1 MLPVELENLIYQKYF
16 SAYVLP
22 EFFKKYEYKKLKY
35 NFMNNILPLAVNYSI
50 YEKASRIINS
60 MIEINSINSTEC
72 VEILD
77 SLYYNLI
84 QTHKLGIIDLFLI

>member
-16 SAYVLP
+16 SVFVLP
-22 EFFKKYEYKKLKY
+22 EVLKEYHYKTLKY
-35 NFMNNILPLAVNYSI
+35 NFMNNTLPLAINYSI

-60 MIEINSINSTEC
+60 MVEINYNISDGYAA
-72 VEILD
+72 ILD

-84 QTHKLGIIDLFLI
+84 QAHKLGIIDLFLI